1 MREQTH
7 SFIFDRA
14 EYLWQ
19 TPSAWLAEQPCDPVP
34 DLAERPT
41 ARDGPGPE
49 QKLLWASL
57 VIAAAMALI
66 LWPSRTLSYVRTG
79 LWVLFL
85 VVSLIRGMAVFLS
98 KPPPQTI
105 LSRRKC
111 GGLPIYSVIVPL
123 YKEANMVKQMV
134 RNLKALNYPQKALDV
149 IFAIEADDSQTLN
162 ALKKQ
167 RLPCWMRIIIAPPG
181 SPQTKPRACNVAL
194 DQAVGSLIVIYDAE
208 DRPHPDQLIE
218 AAYRF
223 MAADRQL
230 ACLQAPLRIL
240 PGKGFWSRQFA
251 LEYAAH
257 FETFLPALAKVGSA
271 VPLGGT
277 SNHLR
282 VEAMRQLGGWDPYN
296 VTEDADLGFRLA
308 SAGLKTDILT
318 LPTWETPTSQFSAW
332 LPQRSRWLKG
342 YMQTLIVWTKSHSG
356 LSLAG
361 QASLWLTLGV
371 SVLSALIHG
380 PIALLLLAQSI
391 LAICGWVPFVSSTG
405 LVLIATAWTSAILSM
420 SVGAKRAG
428 IDIRASDLALAVA
441 YWPLATLAAGRA
453 FYQLLFKPFYWDK
466 TPHKPEPLR
475 TAP

>member
-1 MREQTH
+1 MREQSH
-7 SFIFDRA
+7 SFILDRA
-14 EYLWQ
+14 EFVSNRPMERSVGPRPNSHPQHL
-19 TPSAWLAEQPCDPVP
+19 
-34 DLAERPT
+34 ERPS
-41 ARDGPGPE
+41 ARDGPDPE
-49 QKLLWASL
+49 QKLLWVSL
-57 VIAAAMALI
+57 TILAALALI
-66 LWPSRTLSYVRTG
+66 LWPSTTQSYVRTG

-85 VVSLIRGMAVFLS
+85 VVSVIRGVAVFIS
-98 KPPPQTI
+98 ATAQSAPPSSPITE
-105 LSRRKC
+105 C
-111 GGLPIYSVIVPL
+111 LPVYSIIVPL

-134 RNLKALNYPQKALDV
+134 QNLKALNYPQKALDV
-149 IFAIEADDSQTLN
+149 IFAIEADDSQTFQ
-162 ALKKQ
+162 ALRGQ
-167 RLPCWMRIIIAPPG
+167 RLPSWMRIIIAPPG
-181 SPQTKPRACNVAL
+181 SPQTKPRACNIAL
-194 DQAVGSLIVIYDAE
+194 NHALGSLVVIYDAE
-208 DRPHPDQLIE
+208 DRPHPNQLFE
-218 AAYRF
+218 AANRF
-223 MAADRQL
+223 MAADEQL

-240 PGKGFWSRQFA
+240 PGKGFWCRQFA

-257 FETFLPALAKVGSA
+257 FETFLPALAKVGGA

-282 VEAMRQLGGWDPYN
+282 VDTLRQLGGWDPYN

-342 YMQTLIVWTKSHSG
+342 YMQTLIVWTKSRSG
-356 LSLAG
+356 LSLAD

-380 PIALLLLAQSI
+380 PIALLLLVQSI
-391 LAICGWVPFVSSTG
+391 LAIFGWGPFVSSTG

-428 IDIRASDLALAVA
+428 IDLRASDLVLAVA
-441 YWPLATLAAGRA
+441 YWPLATLAAARA
-453 FYQLLFKPFYWDK
+453 FYQLLIKPYYWDK

>member
-1 MREQTH
+1 MREQSH
-7 SFIFDRA
+7 SFILDRA
-14 EYLWQ
+14 EFVS
-19 TPSAWLAEQPCDPVP
+19 SAPLDRLVEQPSES
-34 DLAERPT
+34 LADFADRPT
-41 ARDGPGPE
+41 ARDGPRPE
-49 QKLLWASL
+49 QKLIWVSL
-57 VIAAAMALI
+57 MIAAAMALI
-66 LWPSRTLSYVRTG
+66 LWPSASLSYARRG

-85 VVSLIRGMAVFLS
+85 VVSVIRAIAVFLS
-98 KPPPQTI
+98 TTPPQTI
-105 LSRRKC
+105 LSRRNR
-111 GGLPIYSVIVPL
+111 GRLPIYSIIVPL

-134 RNLKALNYPQKALDV
+134 QNLQALNYPKKALDV
-149 IFAIEADDSQTLN
+149 IFAIEADDSQTLH
-162 ALKKQ
+162 ALTKQ
-167 RLPCWMRIIIAPPG
+167 RLPGWMRIIIAPPG

-194 DQAVGSLIVIYDAE
+194 DQAVGSLVVIFDAE
-208 DRPHPDQLIE
+208 DRPHPDQLME
-218 AAYRF
+218 AANRF
-223 MAADRQL
+223 MAADEQL

-240 PGKGFWSRQFA
+240 PGKGFWCRQFA

-282 VEAMRQLGGWDPYN
+282 VEAVRQLGGWDPYN

-308 SAGLKTDILT
+308 SAGFRTEMLT
-318 LPTWETPTSQFSAW
+318 LPTWETPTARFSVW

-342 YMQTLIVWTKSHSG
+342 YMQTLIVWTKCHSR
-356 LSLAG
+356 LSIAN

-380 PIALLLLAQSI
+380 PIALLLLVQSI
-391 LAICGWVPFVSSTG
+391 LAVCGWGPFISATG
-405 LVLIATAWTSAILSM
+405 LVLVATAWTSAILSM
-420 SVGAKRAG
+420 TVGAKRAG
-428 IDIRASDLALAVA
+428 IDLRASDLALAVI

-453 FYQLLFKPFYWDK
+453 VYQLLFKPYYWDK

>member
-1 MREQTH
+1 MREQSH
-7 SFIFDRA
+7 SFILDRA
-14 EYLWQ
+14 EFVS
-19 TPSAWLAEQPCDPVP
+19 SAPLDRLIEQPSES
-34 DLAERPT
+34 LADFADRPT

-57 VIAAAMALI
+57 VIAATMALI
-66 LWPSRTLSYVRTG
+66 LWPSTTLSYVRTG

-85 VVSLIRGMAVFLS
+85 VVSVIRGIAVFLS
-98 KPPPQTI
+98 APTQIEPPK
-105 LSRRKC
+105 RAR
-111 GGLPIYSVIVPL
+111 GGRLPIYSIIVPL

-134 RNLKALNYPQKALDV
+134 RNLKALNYPHKALDV
-149 IFAIEADDSQTLN
+149 IFAIEADDSQTFH
-162 ALKKQ
+162 ALTRQ
-167 RLPCWMRIIIAPPG
+167 RLPSWMRIIIAPPG

-194 DQAVGSLIVIYDAE
+194 DQAVGSLVVIYDAE
-208 DRPHPDQLIE
+208 DRPHPDQLME

-223 MAADRQL
+223 MAVDEQL

-240 PGKGFWSRQFA
+240 PGKGFWCRQFA

-282 VEAMRQLGGWDPYN
+282 VETLRQLGGWDPYN

-308 SAGLKTDILT
+308 SAGFRTEMLT
-318 LPTWETPTSQFSAW
+318 LPTWETPTARFSVW

-342 YMQTLIVWTKSHSG
+342 YMQTLIVWTKSRSG
-356 LSLAG
+356 LSLAN

-380 PIALLLLAQSI
+380 PIALLLLVQSI
-391 LAICGWVPFVSSTG
+391 LAVCGWGPFISSTG
-405 LVLIATAWTSAILSM
+405 LVLVATAWTSAALSM

-428 IDIRASDLALAVA
+428 IDLQAKDLALAVA
-441 YWPLATLAAGRA
+441 YWPLATLAAARA
-453 FYQLLFKPFYWDK
+453 FYQLLFKPYYWDK

>member
-1 MREQTH
+1 MREQSH
-7 SFIFDRA
+7 SFILDHAEFVSDRPMDRPVGA
-14 EYLWQ
+14 RPNSHPHHQ
-19 TPSAWLAEQPCDPVP
+19 KRPS
-34 DLAERPT
+34 
-41 ARDGPGPE
+41 ARDGPDLH
-49 QKLLWASL
+49 QKPLWVSL
-57 VIAAAMALI
+57 AILAALALI
-66 LWPSRTLSYVRTG
+66 LWPSATLSSVRTG

-85 VVSLIRGMAVFLS
+85 VVSVIRGVAVFIS
-98 KPPPQTI
+98 ATAQSVPPSPPITE
-105 LSRRKC
+105 R
-111 GGLPIYSVIVPL
+111 LPIYSIIVPL

-218 AAYRF
+218 AANRF
-223 MAADRQL
+223 MAADDQL

-240 PGKGFWSRQFA
+240 PGKGFWCRQFA

-271 VPLGGT
+271 LPLGGT

-282 VEAMRQLGGWDPYN
+282 VEALRQLGGWDPYN

-308 SAGLKTDILT
+308 GAGFRTEMLT
-318 LPTWETPTSQFSAW
+318 LPTWETPTARFSVW

-342 YMQTLIVWTKSHSG
+342 YMQTLIVWTKSRSG

-391 LAICGWVPFVSSTG
+391 LAICGWAPFVSSTG

>member
-1 MREQTH
+1 MREQSH
-7 SFIFDRA
+7 SFILDRA
-14 EYLWQ
+14 EFVS
-19 TPSAWLAEQPCDPVP
+19 SAPLGQLVEQPCDSLPNFA
-34 DLAERPT
+34 DRPT
-41 ARDGPGPE
+41 ARDGPATE

-57 VIAAAMALI
+57 MIAAAMALI
-66 LWPSRTLSYVRTG
+66 LWPSATLSYVRTG

-282 VEAMRQLGGWDPYN
+282 VEALRQLGGWDPYN

-308 SAGLKTDILT
+308 GAGFRTEMLT
-318 LPTWETPTSQFSAW
+318 LPTWETPTTQFSVW

-342 YMQTLIVWTKSHSG
+342 YMQTLIVWTRAPSR
-356 LSLAG
+356 LTLAN

-380 PIALLLLAQSI
+380 PIALMVLIQSI
-391 LAICGWVPFVSSTG
+391 LAVCGWAPFISSTG
-405 LVLIATAWTSAILSM
+405 LVLIATAWTAAALSM

-428 IDIRASDLALAVA
+428 IDLQAKDLALAVA

-453 FYQLLFKPFYWDK
+453 FYQLLFKPYYWDK

>member
-1 MREQTH
+1 MREQSH
-7 SFIFDRA
+7 SFILDRA
-14 EYLWQ
+14 KFVS
-19 TPSAWLAEQPCDPVP
+19 SAPLDRPVEQPSDSLT
-34 DLAERPT
+34 DFADRPT

-49 QKLLWASL
+49 QKLVWASL
-57 VIAAAMALI
+57 VIAAALALI
-66 LWPSRTLSYVRTG
+66 LWPTATLSYVRTG

-85 VVSLIRGMAVFLS
+85 VVSVIRAIAVFISAPTQIEPRGRDRGGRLPTYS
-98 KPPPQTI
+98 I
-105 LSRRKC
+105 L
-111 GGLPIYSVIVPL
+111 VPL

-149 IFAIEADDSQTLN
+149 IFAIEADDSQTLH
-162 ALKKQ
+162 ALTKQ
-167 RLPCWMRIIIAPPG
+167 RLPPWMRIIIAPPG

-194 DQAVGSLIVIYDAE
+194 DQAVGSLVVIYDAE
-208 DRPHPDQLIE
+208 DRPHPDQLLE
-218 AAYRF
+218 AANRF
-223 MAADRQL
+223 MAADEQL

-240 PGKGFWSRQFA
+240 PGEGFWCRQFA

-282 VEAMRQLGGWDPYN
+282 IKPLRQLGGWDPFN

-318 LPTWETPTSQFSAW
+318 LPTWETPTSQFRAW

-342 YMQTLIVWTKSHSG
+342 YMQTLIVWTRHPSRLT
-356 LSLAG
+356 LSNQL
-361 QASLWLTLGV
+361 SLWLTLGV

-380 PIALLLLAQSI
+380 PIALLVLIQSI
-391 LAICGWVPFVSSTG
+391 LAVCGQGPFISSTG
-405 LVLIATAWTSAILSM
+405 LILIATAWTSAALSM

-428 IDIRASDLALAVA
+428 IDLRAKDLAFAVA
-441 YWPLATLAAGRA
+441 YWPLATVAAVRA
-453 FYQLLFKPFYWDK
+453 FYQLLFKPYYWDK

-475 TAP
+475 TAL

>member
-1 MREQTH
+1 MREQSH
-7 SFIFDRA
+7 SFILDRA
-14 EYLWQ
+14 EFVS
-19 TPSAWLAEQPCDPVP
+19 SAPLDRLVEQPSES
-34 DLAERPT
+34 LADFADRPT
-41 ARDGPGPE
+41 ARDGPAPE

-57 VIAAAMALI
+57 MIAAAMALI
-66 LWPSRTLSYVRTG
+66 LWPSATLSYVRTG

-85 VVSLIRGMAVFLS
+85 VVSVIRGIAVFLS
-98 KPPPQTI
+98 TPPPQAV
-105 LSRRKC
+105 LSRRMR
-111 GGLPIYSVIVPL
+111 GRLPIYSIIVPL
-123 YKEANMVKQMV
+123 YKEANMVKQIV

-149 IFAIEADDSQTLN
+149 IFAIEADDSATLR
-162 ALKKQ
+162 ALKDQ
-167 RLPCWMRIIIAPPG
+167 NLPSWMRIIIAPPG

-194 DQAVGSLIVIYDAE
+194 NQAVGSLVVIYDAE
-208 DRPHPDQLIE
+208 DRPHPHQLME
-218 AAYRF
+218 AANRF
-223 MAADRQL
+223 MAANDQL
-230 ACLQAPLRIL
+230 ACLQAPLRIS

-282 VEAMRQLGGWDPYN
+282 IEALRQLGGWDPYN

-308 SAGLKTDILT
+308 SAGFRTEMLT
-318 LPTWETPTSQFSAW
+318 LQTWETPTARFSVW

-342 YMQTLIVWTKSHSG
+342 YMQTLIVWTKSRSR
-356 LSLAG
+356 LNLAD

-380 PIALLLLAQSI
+380 PIALMVLIQSI
-391 LAICGWVPFVSSTG
+391 LAVCGWAPFISSTG
-405 LVLIATAWTSAILSM
+405 LVLIATAWTSAALSM

-428 IDIRASDLALAVA
+428 IDLQAKDLALAVA

-453 FYQLLFKPFYWDK
+453 FYQLLFKPYYWDK

>member
-1 MREQTH
+1 MREQSH
-7 SFIFDRA
+7 SFILDRA
-14 EYLWQ
+14 EFVS
-19 TPSAWLAEQPCDPVP
+19 SAPLGQLVEQPCDSLPNFA
-34 DLAERPT
+34 DRPT
-41 ARDGPGPE
+41 ARDGPATE
-49 QKLLWASL
+49 QKLVWLSL
-57 VIAAAMALI
+57 MIAAAMALI
-66 LWPSRTLSYVRTG
+66 LWPSATLSYVRTG
-79 LWVLFL
+79 LWILFL
-85 VVSLIRGMAVFLS
+85 IVSLIRGIAVFLS
-98 KPPPQTI
+98 TPPPQAI
-105 LSRRKC
+105 LSRFKR
-111 GGLPIYSVIVPL
+111 GRLPIYSVIVPL

-134 RNLKALNYPQKALDV
+134 RNLKALKYPQKALDV
-149 IFAIEADDSQTLN
+149 IFAIEADDSATLR
-162 ALKKQ
+162 ALKDQ
-167 RLPCWMRIIIAPPG
+167 NLPSWMRIIIAPPG

-194 DQAVGSLIVIYDAE
+194 DQAVGSLVVIYDAE
-208 DRPHPDQLIE
+208 DRPHPHQLIE
-218 AAYRF
+218 AANRF
-223 MAADRQL
+223 MAADDRL
-230 ACLQAPLRIL
+230 ACLQAPLRIS

-282 VEAMRQLGGWDPYN
+282 VEALRQLGGWDPYN

-308 SAGLKTDILT
+308 SAGFRTEMLT
-318 LPTWETPTSQFSAW
+318 LPTWETPTTQFSVW

-342 YMQTLIVWTKSHSG
+342 YMQTLIVWTRAPSR
-356 LSLAG
+356 LTLAN

-380 PIALLLLAQSI
+380 PIALLVLIQSI
-391 LAICGWVPFVSSTG
+391 LAVCGWAPFISSTG
-405 LVLIATAWTSAILSM
+405 LVLIATAWTSAALSM

-428 IDIRASDLALAVA
+428 IDLQAKDLALAVA

-453 FYQLLFKPFYWDK
+453 FYQLLIKPYYWDK